1 MLLVVKLLITEVS
14 ALLRSSNV
22 LAEMQLDMGGNLQQW
37 DLPFKLKVQEKYKLI
52 PVNILGLSVT
62 IHYVIITFYL
72 KKSS

>member
-1 MLLVVKLLITEVS
+1 MLLVVKRIDHGGISIIT
-14 ALLRSSNV
+14 SSNV

-62 IHYVIITFYL
+62 IH
-72 KKSS
+72 